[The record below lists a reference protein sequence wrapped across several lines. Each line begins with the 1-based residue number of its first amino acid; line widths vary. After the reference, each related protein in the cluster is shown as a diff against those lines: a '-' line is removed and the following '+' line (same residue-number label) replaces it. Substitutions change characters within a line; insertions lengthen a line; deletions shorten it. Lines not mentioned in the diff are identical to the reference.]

1 MQYYTPLQ
9 KQFNSPQSQNILHQ
23 NTQDSKVYLS
33 RSSNYILNAIGNDLV
48 LKGLS
53 VKEII
58 IQDLNLVKIIL
69 NPGLLI
75 QDTTLIRIEEE
86 SELSLNLNPYSDING
101 YLILYT
107 DYVYLESLQINNLSL
122 KLSYITTDGE
132 NIYPQ
137 SIFDPNRNRI
147 LLHRFTFTKLP
158 ILSVTQVFDPNFT
171 IFNKDYYLL
180 GETNFTNFSVK
191 ILDHAIDSSQYGYAT
206 DTKAGHIRIGSNLNI
221 TDGTL
226 SVKTASTSE
235 AGVLRKATEL
245 EALLLESDDTAITP
259 KSLRNMILNLKNIEI
274 QVVDPGITL
283 GTAMILGGS

>member
-1 MQYYTPLQ
+1 MQYYIPLQ
-9 KQFNSPQSQNILHQ
+9 KQFNSPQTQNILHQ
-23 NTQDSKVYLS
+23 NSQDSKVYLS

-48 LKGLS
+48 LKDIS
-53 VKEII
+53 VKQILIDQNIVTII
-58 IQDLNLVKIIL
+58 I

-75 QDTTLIRIEEE
+75 QDTTLIRLEEE
-86 SELSLNLNPYSDING
+86 SELSLNLNPYSDVDG
-101 YLILYT
+101 YLIIYT
-107 DYVYLESLQINNLSL
+107 DYVYLESLSENNLTL

-158 ILSVTQVFDPNFT
+158 QLSVTQIFEPNFT
-171 IFNKDYYLL
+171 IFNKDYYLS

-191 ILDHAIDSSQYGYAT
+191 ILDHAINSSQYGYAS
-206 DTKAGHIRIGSNLNI
+206 DTNAGHIRVGSNLNI

-226 SVKTASTSE
+226 SVKDATTLE
-235 AGVLRKATEL
+235 AGVLRKATEE
-245 EALLLESDDTAITP
+245 EALLLESDNTALTP

>member
-9 KQFNSPQSQNILHQ
+9 KQFNSPNSQNILHQ
-23 NTQDSKVYLS
+23 NSQDSKVYLS

-53 VKEII
+53 VKQVLIDQNIVTII
-58 IQDLNLVKIIL
+58 I

-75 QDTTLIRIEEE
+75 QDTTLIRLEEE
-86 SELSLNLNPYSDING
+86 SELSLNINPYSDTNG
-101 YLILYT
+101 YLIVYT
-107 DYVYLESLQINNLSL
+107 DYVYLESSQQNNLTL

-132 NIYPQ
+132 NIYPT

-158 ILSVTQVFDPNFT
+158 QLSVTQILDPIFT

-180 GETNFTNFSVK
+180 GETNFTNFSIK
-191 ILDHAIDSSQYGYAT
+191 LLDHAINSSQYGYAT
-206 DTKAGHIRIGSNLNI
+206 DTKAGHIRVGSNLNI

-226 SVKTASTSE
+226 SVKDATTLE

-245 EALLLESDDTAITP
+245 EALLLESDDTALTP